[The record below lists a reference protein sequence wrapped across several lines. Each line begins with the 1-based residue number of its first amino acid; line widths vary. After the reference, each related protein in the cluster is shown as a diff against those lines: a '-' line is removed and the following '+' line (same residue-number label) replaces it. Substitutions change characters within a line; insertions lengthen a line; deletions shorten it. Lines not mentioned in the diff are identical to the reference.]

1 MFNEFIMLHYNYLM
15 ILTKLFEQYNIY
27 NYSAEFFF
35 FFFFFFSEKNFYKI
49 LHEFKLI
56 VNVILF
62 TSFVYKIV

>member
-1 MFNEFIMLHYNYLM
+1 M

-27 NYSAEFFF
+27 NYSVELFFVV
-35 FFFFFFSEKNFYKI
+35 FSVQKKNFYKI

-62 TSFVYKIV
+62 TRFVYKIV

>member
-1 MFNEFIMLHYNYLM
+1 MFNELIMVHYNYLM

-27 NYSAEFFF
+27 NYSVELFFVV
-35 FFFFFFSEKNFYKI
+35 FSVQKKNFYKI

-62 TSFVYKIV
+62 TRFVYKIV